1 MESGKFKIDAKN
13 GVVVY
18 SLISKGDKFVGVA
31 KTAPGDTFDENVG
44 KAIAGRRVDIAVRR
58 RDLEQV
64 REVKHQLRTL
74 VNTQLYYGVPKCKLY
89 MVYYNDACEVEKRH
103 LEKLRILKNE
113 LKCLEKGLPIP
124 ERVFN
129 EDWPKEKVYKS
140 YSSKMN

>member
-31 KTAPGDTFDENVG
+31 KTSPGDTFDKNVG
-44 KAIAGRRVDIAVRR
+44 KAIAGRRVDIAVRK

-64 REVKHQLRTL
+64 RVVKSQLRSL
-74 VNTQLYYGVPKCKLY
+74 MNDQIYYGAPKCKLY
-89 MVYYNDACEVEKRH
+89 TVYYNDVCEVERRH
-103 LEKLRILKNE
+103 LEKLRILKKE
-113 LKCLEKGLPIP
+113 LECLEKGLPIP